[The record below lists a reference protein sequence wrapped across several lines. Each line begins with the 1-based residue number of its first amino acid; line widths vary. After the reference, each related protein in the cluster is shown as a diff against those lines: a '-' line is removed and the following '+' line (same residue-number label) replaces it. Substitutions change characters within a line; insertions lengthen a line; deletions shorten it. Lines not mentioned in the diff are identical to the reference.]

1 MDKLEE
7 IVTPCSKPPDI
18 IALSETRIKETSIIA
33 TLPGYNFINENSQT
47 QAGGV
52 GAYIKN
58 TLKYL
63 QRRDLQ
69 FKIHGCENIWLEIL
83 GKRQKIII
91 GIVYRNPQY
100 NIDEF
105 FQSLSETIV
114 KIAKNN
120 YTYYVLGQWFPTFFD
135 ASLPLLI
142 LELFI
147 PPLSN
152 VHSSPVRV
160 HRQALTTI
168 GTTVFIDDNNLINK
182 SWDENYLLLNNGTN
196 VCQQQRV
203 MISNIN

>member
-1 MDKLEE
+1 MLYNKGGQTAAFELSVKLYLFFILFFFNDLSLLHCNIRSLYKNIDKLEE

-58 TLKYL
+58 NLKYL

-91 GIVYRNPQY
+91 GIVYRHPQY
-100 NIDEF
+100 NIDRF
-105 FQSLSETIV
+105 SQPFSETTA
-114 KIAKNN
+114 KIEKNICVLCIRR
-120 YTYYVLGQWFPTFFD
+120 YY
-135 ASLPLLI
+135 
-142 LELFI
+142 
-147 PPLSN
+147 
-152 VHSSPVRV
+152 H
-160 HRQALTTI
+160 
-168 GTTVFIDDNNLINK
+168 K
-182 SWDENYLLLNNGTN
+182 S
-196 VCQQQRV
+196 
-203 MISNIN
+203 I